1 MAQGSPTPLANSPRG
16 PADAVALL
24 TPWAALTPLGSFMA
38 VRRRARLFV
47 CRVARTPRA
56 PALVDSS
63 SPLPPRQSKDLPAI
77 DLPATDLPI
86 TDPLATDPLATD
98 PPATDQPA
106 PDPNS
111 SRSAVGTQPI
121 DEASDLQLAAPG
133 SRIETEPQGFA
144 AASLA
149 ELRKVVWP
157 SRQQLFSESVA
168 VILMVGLSAAAIAAV
183 DRFYGWASTQ
193 VFR

>member
-24 TPWAALTPLGSFMA
+24 TPWAALNPLGSFMA
-38 VRRRARLFV
+38 VRRRGRLFV

-63 SPLPPRQSKDLPAI
+63 SPLPPRQTKDLPAI

-86 TDPLATDPLATD
+86 TDPPATDPLATD
-98 PPATDQPA
+98 PLATDQPA

-111 SRSAVGTQPI
+111 SMSAVGTQPI

>member
-1 MAQGSPTPLANSPRG
+1 
-16 PADAVALL
+16 
-24 TPWAALTPLGSFMA
+24 MA
-38 VRRRARLFV
+38 VRRRGRVFV

-63 SPLPPRQSKDLPAI
+63 SPLPPRQTK

-86 TDPLATDPLATD
+86 TDP
-98 PPATDQPA
+98 PATDQLA

-111 SRSAVGTQPI
+111 SRSAVGTQSI